1 MIKINP
7 VEVTF
12 IQYEKDLVSDQIKKN
27 GHKFRF
33 LCIVAAA
40 CAAVCV
46 FGALEMARSIW
57 IGLIILIPALLVAA
71 LSIIR
76 IMALLPF
83 LSDKQNESLTY
94 DDERL
99 IYRYGNGKSIVMLYN
114 KIKHI
119 EMIRKNRCFVVQGSF
134 QKMEGGSKSGSCR
147 TVIIYDY
154 FWDFK
159 MVMFKKAHI
168 NINSF

>member
-7 VEVTF
+7 IEVTF

-27 GHKFRF
+27 RHKFRF
-33 LCIVAAA
+33 LLIVTAI

-46 FGALEMARSIW
+46 FGALELLKSLWA
-57 IGLIILIPALLVAA
+57 GLLILISAAFIVALCLIKMFSV
-71 LSIIR
+71 R
-76 IMALLPF
+76 HY
-83 LSDKQNESLTY
+83 LSDKKNETLTY
-94 DDERL
+94 DDKQL
-99 IYRYGNGKSIVMLYN
+99 VYRYGNGKSIVMPYN

-134 QKMEGGSKSGSCR
+134 QKMEGESKSGSCR

-159 MVMFKKAHI
+159 MIMFKKAHI

>member
-33 LCIVAAA
+33 LGIVAAA
-40 CAAVCV
+40 CVAVCV
-46 FGALEMARSIW
+46 LGALEMARSIW

-76 IMALLPF
+76 IIALLPF

-99 IYRYGNGKSIVMLYN
+99 VYRYGNEKSIVMPYN

-119 EMIRKNRCFVVQGSF
+119 EMIRKNKCFIVQGSF
-134 QKMEGGSKSGSCR
+134 QKIEGEKPSGICH

-159 MVMFKKAHI
+159 MIMFKKAHI